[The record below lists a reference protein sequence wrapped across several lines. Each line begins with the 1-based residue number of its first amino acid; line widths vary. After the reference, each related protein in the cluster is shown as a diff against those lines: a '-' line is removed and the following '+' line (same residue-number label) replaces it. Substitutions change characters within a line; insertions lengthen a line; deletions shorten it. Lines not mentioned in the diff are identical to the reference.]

1 MRYAAPK
8 YVMGGKDG
16 ERYLGL
22 GCRKNE
28 KKAYLITEEKVRTL
42 FVSPFISFFFFFF
55 HAGPFHIPERAI
67 SPGRERERIKKTLLF
82 PFGAIYRFSG
92 YEMRGKGRVG
102 GSRERERHSEL
113 TF

>member
-22 GCRKNE
+22 GCRNNE
-28 KKAYLITEEKVRTL
+28 KKAYLIAEEKVRTL

-55 HAGPFHIPERAI
+55 HAGPFHIPERSIRARKG
-67 SPGRERERIKKTLLF
+67 GRENKKTLLF